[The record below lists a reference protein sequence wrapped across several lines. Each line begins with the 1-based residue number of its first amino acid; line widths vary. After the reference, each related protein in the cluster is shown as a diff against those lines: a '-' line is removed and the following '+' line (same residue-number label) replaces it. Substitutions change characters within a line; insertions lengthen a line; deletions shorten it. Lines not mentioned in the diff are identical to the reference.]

1 VHSLPNLYLQYTSLL
16 KHCFKHYFPTV
27 LGINQTAVPAV
38 LNTLFSLFKDT
49 VHRWRSEARL
59 IMLVLP

>member
-1 VHSLPNLYLQYTSLL
+1 VHSLPNPYLPYTSLL